1 MPSQNADLGYF
12 SYPEAGPV
20 PGVVLLHDVWGASDH
35 FKDLAARLS
44 GEGFGVLA
52 LDLYRR
58 ESEVSIDNPGAWM
71 RALSDPAV
79 ESDIEQAVAF
89 LKEQPATLGQKVGVV
104 GFCMGGMYALLAGC
118 GGQGVAASVVYY
130 GLLSHEHGILHA
142 EEGLDPARKP
152 RQPLDAV
159 RDLRCPLL
167 ALFGEEDEFVPLA
180 DIRELKS
187 RLSNCGSET
196 EVVVYPAAGHAFMN
210 ETREEAFRPDVARD
224 AWARMV
230 AFFQRALA

>member
-1 MPSQNADLGYF
+1 MPSQKTDLGYF

-35 FKDLAARLS
+35 FNELATRLS

-52 LDLYRR
+52 LELYRR
-58 ESEVSIDNPGAWM
+58 EPEVSIENPGSFM
-71 RALSDPAV
+71 RALSDPIV
-79 ESDIEQAVAF
+79 EGDIEQAAAF

-104 GFCMGGMYALLAGC
+104 GFCMGGMYALLSGC
-118 GGQGVAASVVYY
+118 GGRGVAAAAVYY

-142 EEGLDPARKP
+142 EEGLDPTRKP

-159 RDLRCPLL
+159 RDLHCPLI
-167 ALFGEEDEFVPLA
+167 AFFGDEDEFVPIA
-180 DIRELKS
+180 DIRELES
-187 RLSNCGSET
+187 RVSNCGVET
-196 EVVVYPAAGHAFMN
+196 EVVVYPSAGHAFMN

-224 AWARMV
+224 AWARMT
-230 AFFQRALA
+230 AFFQRELA